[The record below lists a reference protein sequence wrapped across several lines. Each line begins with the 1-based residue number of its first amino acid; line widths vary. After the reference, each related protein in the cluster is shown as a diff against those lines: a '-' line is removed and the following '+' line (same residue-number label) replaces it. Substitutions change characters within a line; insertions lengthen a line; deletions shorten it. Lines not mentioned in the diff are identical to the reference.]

1 MDSVEEAPAE
11 LQEDV
16 AARVVDRSE
25 QRRRKVAVLAEP
37 GGIARADEPVRV
49 ATRIDRLSHH
59 YRDIRP
65 IDPAA
70 ITAAEPAAVTAAAAV
85 LERIIQTNDLLPVAY
100 LEGGATAARAVGRV
114 VIRDGRGRLTGYGTG
129 SLVSADLLL
138 TNHHVL
144 ADAGTAGRSGVEF
157 DYQDG
162 LDGRPLPLQG
172 FALDPDRFFFADQE
186 LDFALVAV
194 KAPPGELARFGFNP
208 LVATEGKAIVG
219 DFVTI
224 VQHPGGEKKQ
234 VALREN
240 RIVDVLESFLHY
252 QTDTEPGSSGSP
264 VFNDQWEIVALHHA
278 GVPAPDHDAFG
289 GFINEGVRISRL
301 LDFLRRQPFPPAQ
314 QALVDR
320 LFTERISLPP
330 TPPAPVASTAL
341 MDRPPIR
348 PVEPAGPPQRLEQ
361 VGRPVA
367 GQVPLTLTL
376 TVPFDIRLR
385 GEPVAAAAGSA
396 AAPEGIQIDPDYT
409 GRRGY
414 DSDFLSAAHRV
425 PLPALHP
432 DLIALAAFNRHA
444 GDGQAGDGRAHV
456 LDYHHFS
463 VVMNRQRRLAFFTA
477 VNIDGTTSRRIRR
490 DPDRWIFDPRLP
502 DSEQAG
508 EEVYRDNPL
517 DRGHLV
523 RRLDPAW
530 GASQTVA
537 KAGNDDTFH
546 FTNCTPQHK
555 DFNQNQT
562 TWAGLEDYIL
572 DSADIGDLKVTV
584 FTGPVLADD
593 DELYRGVQLPRQYWK
608 VVAMTKQNGDLS
620 ATGYLLSQDH
630 LIDGLEAAPAEFSY
644 GAYKTY
650 QVPIRRI
657 EDLTRLSFDTLTD
670 ADPLARLEAAAD
682 TAREITRPHQLTL

>member
-1 MDSVEEAPAE
+1 MGSEGPSAGV
-11 LQEDV
+11 QEDV
-16 AARVVDRSE
+16 AARVADRSQ
-25 QRRRKVAVLAEP
+25 QRRRKIAILAEP

-70 ITAAEPAAVTAAAAV
+70 ITAAEPAAVAAAAAV
-85 LERIIQTNDLLPVAY
+85 LERIIQTNDLLPVSY
-100 LEGGATAARAVGRV
+100 LEGGAAAARAVGRV
-114 VIRDGRGRLTGYGTG
+114 VVRDARGRLGGYGTG
-129 SLVSADLLL
+129 SLVSPHLLL

-144 ADAGTAGRSGVEF
+144 TDATTAGRSGVEF

-162 LDGRPLPLQG
+162 IDGRPLPLQG
-172 FALDPDRFFFADQE
+172 FSLDPDRFFVADQE

-194 KAPPGELARFGFNP
+194 KADPGELARFGFNR

-240 RIVDVLESFLHY
+240 RIVDVLELFLHY

-278 GVPAPDHDAFG
+278 GVPAASHDGLG
-289 GFINEGVRISRL
+289 GVINEGVRVSRL
-301 LDFLRRQPFPPAQ
+301 LAFLRCQSLPPDQ
-314 QALVDR
+314 QALVGR
-320 LFTERISLPP
+320 MFTERISLSPA
-330 TPPAPVASTAL
+330 PPASSASVGGPLTRPAQPVKQ
-341 MDRPPIR
+341 
-348 PVEPAGPPQRLEQ
+348 VEAAGRAA
-361 VGRPVA
+361 A

-385 GEPVAAAAGSA
+385 GEPVDATDPATA
-396 AAPEGIQIDPDYT
+396 AAPEAIQIDPDYA

-414 DSDFLSAAHRV
+414 DPDFLPGGHRV

-432 DLIALAAFNRHA
+432 DLVPLAALNRHV
-444 GDGQAGDGRAHV
+444 DGQASDGRAHV
-456 LDYHHFS
+456 LNYHHFS

-477 VNIDGTTSRRIRR
+477 VNIDGATSRRIRR
-490 DPDRWIFDPRLP
+490 DPDRWIFDPRLSE
-502 DSEQAG
+502 SEQAG
-508 EEVYRDNPL
+508 EAVYRDNPL

-530 GASQTVA
+530 GADHAVA

-572 DSADIGDLKVTV
+572 DAADTCDLKATV
-584 FTGPVLADD
+584 FTGPVLAADD
-593 DELYRGVQLPRQYWK
+593 DPYRGIHLPRQYWK
-608 VVAMTKQNGDLS
+608 VVAMAKQNGELS

-630 LIDGLEAAPAEFSY
+630 LLNGLEAAPAEFSY

-657 EDLTRLSFDTLTD
+657 EDLTRLSFDTLAD
-670 ADPLARLEAAAD
+670 ADPLARREAAVT
-682 TAREITRPHQLTL
+682 TAQEITHPRQLTL